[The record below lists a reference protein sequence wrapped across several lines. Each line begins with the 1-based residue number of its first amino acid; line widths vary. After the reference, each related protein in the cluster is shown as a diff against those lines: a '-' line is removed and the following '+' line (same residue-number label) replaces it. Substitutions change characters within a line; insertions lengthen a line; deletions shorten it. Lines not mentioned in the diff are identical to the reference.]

1 MRRAGAYAWL
11 LGAALGAAYLISEPP
26 GSDLTAALFRTELFE
41 REGFT
46 AYSGQWYSGHHTP
59 GYSLLAPPLSAL
71 LGPRLLGA
79 LVAVASI
86 VLFERLA
93 SRGFGSRAWVA
104 TCWFAVGIAANL
116 WVARVPFGLGVA
128 LGLGAALA
136 AQRERH
142 VAAGVLA
149 GLSGL
154 ASPVAGAFVAL
165 AGAAW
170 AATSRPA
177 RGRAIALVA
186 AALVPVALVAAA
198 FPEGGTMPFV
208 ASSFWPALAVGAG
221 VLLLLP
227 AEQRA
232 LRTGAALYTALLI
245 AVFLVPNPLGGSAV
259 RLGVLFAGPL
269 LAGALLA
276 IAHPGRWRL
285 IALAALVLPLTFW
298 AVRPAWRDQRLS
310 HGPGLA
316 AGFYAPLLEF
326 LRKREQAEGPIR
338 VEVPP
343 TRYHVEAAE
352 LAPEVPLARGWERQL
367 ELKHAPLFYRGG
379 AEDVRGPSPVAY
391 RAWLYANGV
400 SYVAIPQAIADYSA
414 RAERRLVVRGAPYLH
429 PVWRGGAWRVW
440 EVRGSPGLAS
450 GSARL
455 SGLGADW
462 FALRGKRP
470 GATTVRLRFTPYW
483 AVVRGD
489 GCVERGPGGFTRV
502 RLRKVGG
509 ARVAIRVAP
518 WRAVEH
524 GPRCT

>member
-11 LGAALGAAYLISEPP
+11 LGCALGAAYLITEPP
-26 GSDLTAALFRTELFE
+26 GSDLTAAVFRSELFE

-46 AYSGQWYSGHHTP
+46 AYSGQWYAGHHTP

-79 LVAVASI
+79 LAALASI

-93 SRGFGSRAWVA
+93 RRGFGPPAWVA

-128 LGLGAALA
+128 LGLGALLA
-136 AQRERH
+136 AQRDRP
-142 VAAGVLA
+142 VPAGVLA
-149 GLSGL
+149 GLTGL

-165 AGAAW
+165 AGVAW
-170 AATSRPA
+170 AAASRPA
-177 RGRAIALVA
+177 RGRGIGLAA

-208 ASSFWPALAVGAG
+208 ASSFWPALAVVLAVL
-221 VLLLLP
+221 VLLP
-227 AEQRA
+227 REQHVLRA
-232 LRTGAALYTALLI
+232 GAALYAALLV
-245 AVFLVPNPLGGSAV
+245 AVFVLPNPLGGSAV

-269 LAGALLA
+269 LAGALLVM
-276 IAHPGRWRL
+276 AHPGRWRL
-285 IALAALVLPLTFW
+285 VALASLVLPLTFW

-310 HGPGLA
+310 DDPVLA
-316 AGFYAPLLEF
+316 AGFHTPLLEF
-326 LRKREQAEGPIR
+326 LRKRQEVEGPLR
-338 VEVPP
+338 VEVAP
-343 TRYHVEAAE
+343 TRYHAEAAV

-367 ELKHAPLFYRGG
+367 ELKHAPLFYNGG
-379 AEDVRGPSPVAY
+379 AEDVRGPSPGAY
-391 RAWLYANGV
+391 RAWLYAHGV
-400 SYVAIPQAIADYSA
+400 SYVAIPQATADYSA
-414 RAERRLVVRGAPYLH
+414 RAERRLGIGGSPYLR
-429 PVWRGGAWRVW
+429 PVWRGGGWRVW

-462 FALRGKRP
+462 FALSGKRP

-502 RLRKVGG
+502 RLRRAGG
-509 ARVAIRVAP
+509 ARVAIRMTP